1 MVKNNLASG
10 FNANWKNM
18 RPSDCIIS
26 PTISGWKKKTSKKS
40 TSWNAYVITSLTLQ
54 SLAPFVATGNLG
66 SQQPKPE
73 PLWRWHP
80 GARGGSIHGCQLQ
93 QAFLTLVNLSIF
105 ICMAK
110 LRTRGSLAS
119 QVYARTRDASE
130 IRKKTH
136 SPVGGRLVVEI
147 YRYLQGFVDPWWI
160 RISEPSTILPTQTM
174 HLW

>member
-1 MVKNNLASG
+1 MPIEKICDRQTASFPQRYRGEKKNFKKSHQQLVVILNNLVNSSEPCPICNYG
-10 FNANWKNM
+10 
-18 RPSDCIIS
+18 
-26 PTISGWKKKTSKKS
+26 KS
-40 TSWNAYVITSLTLQ
+40 RIPQ
-54 SLAPFVATGNLG
+54 P
-66 SQQPKPE
+66 PKPE

-160 RISEPSTILPTQTM
+160 RISEPSTVLPTQTM
-174 HLW
+174 HRW